1 MAAPLVQL
9 TPPSPRAPAA
19 PAAPLRK
26 PAWLRVQAPGG
37 PNYLALKHLMRDLQ
51 LHTVCEE
58 AHCPNIGECWEHR
71 AATFMILGDV
81 CTRNCAY
88 CAVAHGTP
96 RPLDPGEPARLA
108 EAVARMGLKHVV
120 ITSVD
125 RDDLPHGGAETFAAC
140 VAEIRRRLP
149 ETSVEVLIPDFKG
162 SEAALRIAVAARP
175 DILNH
180 NLETIERLYRL
191 ARPGG
196 RYSRA
201 LELLRRA
208 KELDPGL
215 LTKSGIICGLGE
227 EWDEL
232 LAAMQD
238 LRAQRVDILTLGQYL
253 RPSAAHLPITRYYT
267 PDEFGEI
274 GGFCHLYIGQEAV
287 AAGSLA
293 VLRDDD
299 YVICSYREHG
309 QALVRGVPANAV
321 MAELFGKATGCS
333 RGKGGSMHL
342 FDAGRRFM
350 GGHGIVGGH
359 IPLAAGLGF
368 AIKYRGGDQ
377 ICLCYFGEAAVNIG
391 AFHEALNMASVWKL
405 PIIFLCENNR
415 YGMGTAF
422 ERVAAVTDV
431 VEHACS
437 YDMAAE
443 LVNGMDV
450 LAVYEA
456 TRRAA
461 ERARKGGHPTLLE
474 VRTYRFMGHS
484 MSDPLH
490 GVYRTK
496 EEVEEQ
502 RKRDPISQ
510 LAGKLKEE
518 GVLDEAGLDALDAE
532 VRAETEEAVRF
543 ADQSPDPDPAELTT
557 HVLAE

>member
-1 MAAPLVQL
+1 MATATAQ
-9 TPPSPRAPAA
+9 PA
-19 PAAPLRK
+19 K
-26 PAWLRVQAPGG
+26 DE
-37 PNYLALKHLMRDLQ
+37 ALLDLQ
-51 LHTVCEE
+51 RRMLRQMLLVRRFEE
-58 AHCPNIGECWEHR
+58 KA
-71 AATFMILGDV
+71 
-81 CTRNCAY
+81 
-88 CAVAHGTP
+88 
-96 RPLDPGEPARLA
+96 A
-108 EAVARMGLKHVV
+108 EAY
-120 ITSVD
+120 
-125 RDDLPHGGAETFAAC
+125 
-140 VAEIRRRLP
+140 
-149 ETSVEVLIPDFKG
+149 
-162 SEAALRIAVAARP
+162 AL
-175 DILNH
+175 
-180 NLETIERLYRL
+180 
-191 ARPGG
+191 G
-196 RYSRA
+196 
-201 LELLRRA
+201 
-208 KELDPGL
+208 K
-215 LTKSGIICGLGE
+215 
-227 EWDEL
+227 
-232 LAAMQD
+232 
-238 LRAQRVDILTLGQYL
+238 
-253 RPSAAHLPITRYYT
+253 
-267 PDEFGEI
+267 I

-405 PIIFLCENNR
+405 PIIFCCENNR

-450 LAVYEA
+450 MAVYGA
-456 TRRAA
+456 TERAA
-461 ERARKGGHPTLLE
+461 ERARKTGHPTLLE

-502 RKRDPISQ
+502 KKRDPIS
-510 LAGKLKEE
+510 LLVLKLKEE
-518 GVLDEAGLDALDAE
+518 GALDDAALDALDAE
-532 VRAETEEAVRF
+532 VRAVVEAAVQF
-543 ADQSPDPDPAELTT
+543 ADQSPDPDLSELTS
-557 HVLAE
+557 HVLVE